1 MKDMKN
7 FALPIGLFLILAAT
21 AAAQTGTG
29 TVSPGTAGN
38 QADEI
43 VQFNNLRITEI
54 ISSSELRAVINYDVP
69 NPCLKFESLGESRG
83 ASFPCPMP
91 LGAERSNSGA
101 PQLIAPQ
108 IAYTVKTG
116 SQTIFLLRDRS
127 RASFSDFGVNDRINI
142 YGFYDVDTNTVEALI
157 LRNLSKPK
165 ERKFIQLN
173 NLDIVS
179 ISSSTTPATITA
191 VQNFSHPCYDY
202 GSEGN
207 TSARPTACP
216 MPLKA
221 TGVDEMRFPANI
233 YRKYVIEIKN
243 STTLLDRSKNPIGFS
258 QIALGERINVYGLY
272 DEDTQVIEALIL
284 RDLSKPAQRENISG
298 TIIQVNADGS
308 FVLRTDSGEEFT
320 VNPRLATGLR
330 VEVQGFIDRV
340 SKIISELTRLLIK
353 R

>member
-1 MKDMKN
+1 MKKLV
-7 FALPIGLFLILAAT
+7 LPMSLFLILAGT
-21 AAAQTGTG
+21 AVAQTGTG
-29 TVSPGTAGN
+29 TVTPGTAGN
-38 QADEI
+38 QSDEI

-54 ISSSELRAVINYDVP
+54 VSAGELRAVTNYDVP
-69 NPCLKFESLGESRG
+69 NPCLKFETLEQSRG
-83 ASFPCPMP
+83 ASFPCPVP
-91 LGAERSNSGA
+91 LGQS
-101 PQLIAPQ
+101 IAPQ
-108 IAYTVKTG
+108 IVYTIKTG

-127 RASFSDFGVNDRINI
+127 RGAFADFGVNDRLNI
-142 YGFYDVDTNTVEALI
+142 YGFYDADTNTVEALI

-165 ERKFIQLN
+165 ERQFIQLN

-207 TSARPTACP
+207 SPARSMACP
-216 MPLKA
+216 ITLKA
-221 TGVDEMRFPANI
+221 TGVDETRFPANL
-233 YRKYVIEIKN
+233 YRKYVIEVKSGTN
-243 STTLLDRSKNPIGFS
+243 LLDRNKNLIGFS
-258 QIALGERINVYGLY
+258 QIAPGDRVNIYGLY

-284 RDLSKPAQRENISG
+284 RDLSKPSQREIVSG

-320 VNPRLATGLR
+320 VNPRLVTGLR
-330 VEVQGFIDRV
+330 VELQGFVDRV
-340 SKIISELTRLLIK
+340 SKIISDLTRLLIK